1 MAMPPCIRNRV
12 MTFFKPSISHGW
24 IIIDIQE
31 AQDEGPFGR
40 VEVVGVRPLDVVP
53 AVRAI
58 VDQSFIGVPTFEAN
72 SDPPVWSHLV
82 CAEAIPQ
89 DLQVALPEDVATFAG
104 NLPHGLAS

>member
-1 MAMPPCIRNRV
+1 MTMPPSIRDRV
-12 MTFFKPSISHGW
+12 MTFFKPSISHSW
-24 IIIDIQE
+24 IIIDVQV
-31 AQDEGPFGR
+31 AQHEGPFGR